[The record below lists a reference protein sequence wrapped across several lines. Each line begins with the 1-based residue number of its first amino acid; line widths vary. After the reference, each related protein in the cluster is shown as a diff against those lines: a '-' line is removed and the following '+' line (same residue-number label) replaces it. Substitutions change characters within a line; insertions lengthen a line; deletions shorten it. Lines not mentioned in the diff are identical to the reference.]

1 MARHLT
7 KTELTPE
14 RQKYA
19 EEFYKKW
26 NRHILRTAFTMWP
39 RGDHE
44 ELAGYALENI
54 LRRISMHGP
63 LREGSEM
70 WYIKKTIGRV
80 ISHRLDSNRED
91 SYVFNDEPF
100 EVEGGIFPP
109 VQEADFPVLQSDG
122 EIDRIL
128 APCSEKQRQALLLRF
143 SGNDMSYDEIAEAMG
158 TSKQA
163 VYDLISSGI
172 HVIRRYFNAE
182 AYRKDIKRRKR
193 SRIMCVETGKVYK
206 NLEEA
211 SIDTGVSQPSIS
223 RVINGYLQ
231 SSKGLTFKRLD

>member
-39 RGDHE
+39 RGDYE

-54 LRRISMHGP
+54 LRRISMKGP

-70 WYIKKTIGRV
+70 WYIKKIIGRI
-80 ISHRLDSNRED
+80 ISHRIDSNLED
-91 SYVFNDEPF
+91 CYIFSDEWY
-100 EVEGGIFPP
+100 EEDGAICPP
-109 VQEADFPVLQSDG
+109 VQEADFPVLESEG

-128 APCSEKQRQALLLRF
+128 SPCSEKQRQALLLRF
-143 SGNDMSYDEIAEAMG
+143 SGNDMTYDEIAEAMG

-163 VYDLISSGI
+163 VADLISSGK
-172 HVIRRYFNAE
+172 HVIRRHFNE
-182 AYRKDIKRRKR
+182 KAYRKDVKRRKR
-193 SRIMCVETGKVYK
+193 SMIMCVETGKVYK
-206 NLEEA
+206 NLDEA
-211 SIDTGVSQPSIS
+211 SQDTGVSQPSIS
-223 RVINGYLQ
+223 RVINGFLQ